1 MTSYSDA
8 IRGNDVADFCELIIR
23 KSVGDLAS
31 RWIDIPTN
39 PNYAV
44 SDSGQ
49 VRNNRN
55 GVSLKGTLDRD
66 GYLRICL
73 GGKTLKVHRL
83 VCQAFHGPQPA
94 GHEVGHTDGNKLN
107 NTAANLRWVTRSE
120 NIKDQVRH
128 GTHKGAANLVCDGR
142 PGELN
147 PYAKLTNKTAAEIR
161 DAVGKS
167 TRAIAREYGISQ
179 PTVVQIRKG
188 QRWVKALTREP
199 SLKKSRP
206 SGRVSTI
213 AKENEA

>member
-8 IRGNDVADFCELIIR
+8 IRAGDVADFCELIIR
-23 KSVGDLAS
+23 KSVGDLAV

-107 NTAANLRWVTRSE
+107 NAAANLRWVTRSE

-128 GTHKGAANLVCDGR
+128 GTHRGVANLVYDGR

-188 QRWVKALTREP
+188 QRWVRALSEAPEP
-199 SLKKSRP
+199 VKPSPPSAPSHIAEDKS
-206 SGRVSTI
+206 
-213 AKENEA
+213 